1 MPRQNPR
8 NRIDQLAREAERA
21 LQERRDNVL
30 PSPADLDR
38 VARVLR
44 SDVDAA
50 IDFWRLANAG
60 HETAGL
66 LDGPAGESERDA

>member
-21 LQERRDNVL
+21 LQEQRANTL

-50 IDFWRLANAG
+50 LDFWRLANAG

-66 LDGPAGESERDA
+66 LDGPAGESEN